1 MASTPES
8 GTGGERP
15 GGLNRDTITA
25 IATAPG
31 AGGIGVVRLSGPQA
45 HEIAQAISG
54 SPLQP
59 RTAHYRR
66 FLDAAGNT
74 LDDGLAI
81 YFPAPRSF
89 TGEDVVELQ
98 GHGGPLILQMLL
110 ERTLQLGARQARPGE
125 FSERAFLN
133 GQLDLAQAE
142 AIADLISART
152 RTAAR
157 QAQASLRGV
166 FSEAI
171 DELVRELV
179 ALRIYVEAAIDFPEE
194 DIDFLGDGEVARR
207 LTTVIAKADAL
218 RREAR
223 AGAIVRNGATVVLA
237 GRPNA
242 GKSSLL
248 NRFAGDDIAIV
259 TDVPGTT
266 RDVVRQDIEINGIP
280 LRISDTA
287 GLRETED
294 RVEREG
300 VRRATQEIGGA
311 DLLLHLIDDTDPRP
325 VTPIETD
332 VPTLTVYNKIDL
344 SGRPAGTIA
353 EADDP
358 AVAISTLTGSGLDA
372 LIDSM
377 THLIGLNTETETRF
391 SARERHLTIL
401 EQTSD
406 SLKTCEQAF
415 LASGA
420 GELLAE
426 DLRQIHDHLGEI
438 TGRMTSDELLGEI
451 FSSFCIGK

>member
-1 MASTPES
+1 MVSTLELAD
-8 GTGGERP
+8 GDALT
-15 GGLNRDTITA
+15 GGLNRDTIAA
-25 IATAPG
+25 IATGPG

-45 HEIAQAISG
+45 HRIAEQITGKS
-54 SPLQP
+54 LEP
-59 RTAHYRR
+59 RIAHYRT
-66 FLDAAGNT
+66 FLDVDART
-74 LDDGLAI
+74 LDDGLAL
-81 YFPAPRSF
+81 YFPGPRSF

-133 GQLDLAQAE
+133 GRLDLAQAE

-152 RTAAR
+152 RSAAR

-171 DELVRELV
+171 NALAQDLV

-194 DIDFLGDGEVARR
+194 DIDFLGDGEVAKR
-207 LTTVIAKADAL
+207 LTAVIQAAESLKK
-218 RREAR
+218 EAR
-223 AGAIVRNGATVVLA
+223 AGAMVRNGATIVLA

-248 NRFAGDDIAIV
+248 NRLAQDDVAIV
-259 TDVPGTT
+259 THIPGTT
-266 RDVVRQDIEINGIP
+266 RDVVRQDIEVNGIP

-287 GLRETED
+287 GLRETD
-294 RVEREG
+294 DTVEQEG
-300 VRRATQEIGGA
+300 VRRATQEIRGA

-325 VTPIETD
+325 VEALNED
-332 VPTLTVYNKIDL
+332 VPTITVYNKIDL
-344 SGRPAGTIA
+344 SGRPPGPATNEDA
-353 EADDP
+353 A
-358 AVAISTLTGSGLDA
+358 AVAISTLTGSGMDDLLTAITDA
-372 LIDSM
+372 L
-377 THLIGLNTETETRF
+377 GLQAGAETRF

-401 EQTSD
+401 DHTTA
-406 SLKTCEQAF
+406 SLKASEAAF

-426 DLRQIHDHLGEI
+426 DLRLIHDQLGEI